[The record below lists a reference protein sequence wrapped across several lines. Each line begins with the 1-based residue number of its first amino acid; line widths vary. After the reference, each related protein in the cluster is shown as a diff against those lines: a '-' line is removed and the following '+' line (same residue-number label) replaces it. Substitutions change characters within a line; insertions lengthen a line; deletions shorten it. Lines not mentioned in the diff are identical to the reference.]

1 METII
6 LIITNLLLLGV
17 VFYMIRKQQKNLKT
31 QNEEFLEYLAENEMS
46 YGEYE
51 WLKQEKADAINK

>member
-1 METII
+1 
-6 LIITNLLLLGV
+6 
-17 VFYMIRKQQKNLKT
+17 MIRKQQKNLKT